1 LIPILAFLGIIYL
14 LAKRRF
20 DLLSLIFLPLV
31 LYGPFLIIYARSR
44 LTNFLSVAILE
55 KYYLGTVLFLCLLI
69 PFGITAI
76 KKVIP
81 FFLKRK
87 DIQSVIQSLV
97 IATFLVVPLAQ
108 FVGNF
113 PKTNLSS
120 VSIGDRYA
128 EDILLTLPPKSVVF
142 LMSDTTTLNTRYFQ
156 IAYSIRPDVVIPAK
170 DIGFK
175 DILMMGGLS
184 RQEAENYNV
193 STKGRIGG
201 ELLKNSIPIIL
212 KERPIFSEV
221 KFEQTGGPFGKIV
234 SVPWGLLFK
243 LEFEDQLNLP
253 KEEYIKEMETITSSY
268 NIGELEKN
276 KDLVETHF
284 VFADIQR
291 MYAMAFWNIARY
303 IGEYYQDPEAAV
315 PFVQKAIALSSQD

>member
-1 LIPILAFLGIIYL
+1 
-14 LAKRRF
+14 
-20 DLLSLIFLPLV
+20 
-31 LYGPFLIIYARSR
+31 
-44 LTNFLSVAILE
+44 
-55 KYYLGTVLFLCLLI
+55 
-69 PFGITAI
+69 
-76 KKVIP
+76 
-81 FFLKRK
+81 
-87 DIQSVIQSLV
+87 
-97 IATFLVVPLAQ
+97 
-108 FVGNF
+108 
-113 PKTNLSS
+113 
-120 VSIGDRYA
+120 
-128 EDILLTLPPKSVVF
+128 
-142 LMSDTTTLNTRYFQ
+142 MSDTTTLNTRYFQ

-175 DILMMGGLS
+175 DILMMGGLG

-193 STKGRIGG
+193 STKGRIDG

-253 KEEYIKEMETITSSY
+253 KEEYIKEMETITNSY